1 MWGEPGNVDNRS
13 TTIRLSHRIPMP
25 QLEQTAFAAAPA
37 AVPAAPVA
45 VPGAA
50 AVYHALNGGHPGDD
64 ALVQGRTFLMQRL
77 QAARQLRIDLPAAPD
92 QLAPWV
98 ASRAFTVGME
108 YQAYLQG
115 RREGAPR
122 RYFSNQSHALHFLT
136 HAAPTKLVDGAWLYG
151 LLARWDDP
159 DFRPLIQTYL
169 EELGDGVPEKNHVLL
184 YKKLLAAHDCDRWHD
199 LPDTYFEQG
208 AIQLALAY
216 DVERFLPEIIG
227 YNLGYEQL
235 PLHLLISAYELNEL
249 GIDPYYFTLH
259 ITVDNGST
267 GHAHKAVQA
276 LLQLLPRLGDSAA
289 IWQRVQDGYRL
300 NDLGACT
307 TSIIAG
313 FDLETELVDIMAAK
327 SHAGC
332 NMHSD
337 YCRLAGRGINEW
349 LSDPQQIPAMLTE
362 LESAGWIQRGQP
374 PENSRFWRLIQ
385 SERAEMFGVF
395 SAYEQQVLRDWIVT
409 PARVPSFRA
418 RQRSLDSLGLHH
430 AQRRGPPRGIVRH
443 HGGDEEDASPLRRLE
458 QQVATL
464 GSKQAAMTVLRELMS
479 PAQHHR
485 PLGLMATRMYRQ
497 LID

>member
-1 MWGEPGNVDNRS
+1 M
-13 TTIRLSHRIPMP
+13 L
-25 QLEQTAFAAAPA
+25 QLAL
-37 AVPAAPVA
+37 AAPVPA
-45 VPGAA
+45 TTGAA
-50 AVYHALNGGHPGDD
+50 GIYHALHSGPPD
-64 ALVQGRTFLMQRL
+64 AATLDSARSFLAQRL
-77 QAARQLRIDLPAAPD
+77 QAARQLQHDLPAAPE
-92 QLAPWV
+92 QLASWT

-108 YQAYLQG
+108 YQAYLQA
-115 RREGAPR
+115 RRDGAPR
-122 RYFSNQSHALHFLT
+122 RYFSNQSHALHFLR
-136 HAAPTKLVDGAWLYG
+136 HVAPTKLVDGAWLYG
-151 LLARWDDP
+151 LLVRWDDP

-184 YKKLLAAHDCDRWHD
+184 YKKLLAAHDCDDWQQ

-216 DVERFLPEIIG
+216 DAERYLPEIIG

-235 PLHLLISAYELNEL
+235 PLHLLITAYELNEL

-259 ITVDNGST
+259 VTVDNGST

-276 LLQLLPRLGDSAA
+276 LLQLLPRFGEHPA
-289 IWQRVQDGYRL
+289 IWQRIQDGYRL

-307 TSIIAG
+307 TSVIAG
-313 FDLETELVDIMAAK
+313 FDLQAELIDILAAK
-327 SHAGC
+327 SHTGC

-337 YCRLAGRGINEW
+337 YCRLAGRSINEW
-349 LSDPQQIPAMLTE
+349 LSDPQQIPAMLAE
-362 LESAGWIQRGQP
+362 LENAGWIQRGQA
-374 PENSRFWRLIQ
+374 PEHSRFWRLIQ

-409 PARVPSFRA
+409 PARVPSYRA
-418 RQRSLDSLGLHH
+418 RQRSLDTLGLHH
-430 AQRRGPPRGIVRH
+430 AQRQGPPRGIVRH
-443 HGGDEEDASPLRRLE
+443 HRADDDANPLRRLE
-458 QQVATL
+458 QQIATL
-464 GSKQAAMTVLRELMS
+464 GSKQAAMQLLQGLMS

>member
-1 MWGEPGNVDNRS
+1 M
-13 TTIRLSHRIPMP
+13 L
-25 QLEQTAFAAAPA
+25 QLAH
-37 AVPAAPVA
+37 AVSAPVDA
-45 VPGAA
+45 TSAA
-50 AVYHALNGGHPGDD
+50 AVYRSLNEGPPDAGALAN
-64 ALVQGRTFLMQRL
+64 ARAFLVQRL
-77 QAARQLRIDLPAAPD
+77 QAARQLHHDLPADPE

-108 YQAYLQG
+108 YQAYLQA
-115 RREGAPR
+115 RRDGAPR
-122 RYFSNQSHALHFLT
+122 RYFSNQAHALYFLK

-151 LLARWDDP
+151 MLARWDDP

-184 YKKLLAAHDCDRWHD
+184 YKKLLAAHDCDDWQQ

-216 DVERFLPEIIG
+216 DAERFLPEIIG

-235 PLHLLISAYELNEL
+235 PLHLLITAYELNEL

-276 LLQLLPRLGDSAA
+276 LMQLMHRFGDSASV
-289 IWQRVQDGYRL
+289 WQRVQDGYRL

-307 TSIIAG
+307 TSIIDG
-313 FDLETELVDIMAAK
+313 FDLHAELVDIMADK
-327 SHAGC
+327 SYAGC
-332 NMHSD
+332 NMHSN
-337 YCRLAGRGINEW
+337 YCRLAGRSINEW
-349 LSDPQQIPAMLTE
+349 LSDPQQIPQMLAE
-362 LESAGWIQRGQP
+362 LETAGWIQRGQP

-395 SAYEQQVLRDWIVT
+395 SAYEQQVLSDWIVT
-409 PARVPSFRA
+409 PPRVASFRA
-418 RQRSLDSLGLHH
+418 RQRSLDTLGMHH
-430 AQRRGPPRGIVRH
+430 TPRRGPPRGIVRH
-443 HGGDEEDASPLRRLE
+443 HSDDNNDGPMRQLEEKI
-458 QQVATL
+458 ATL
-464 GSKQAAMTVLRELMS
+464 GSKQAAMQLLQGFMT
-479 PAQHHR
+479 PDQHHR

>member
-1 MWGEPGNVDNRS
+1 MLLAHEASSP
-13 TTIRLSHRIPMP
+13 
-25 QLEQTAFAAAPA
+25 AAAH
-37 AVPAAPVA
+37 
-45 VPGAA
+45 AA
-50 AVYHALNGGHPGDD
+50 ASNAAAIYHAMNAGRPD
-64 ALVQGRTFLMQRL
+64 AATLAQARAFLLQRL
-77 QAARQLRIDLPAAPD
+77 HAARQLRCDLPASPE
-92 QLAPWV
+92 QLSPWV
-98 ASRAFTVGME
+98 ASHAFTVGME

-122 RYFSNQSHALHFLT
+122 RYFSNQSHALYFLK
-136 HAAPTKLVDGAWLYG
+136 HVAPTKLVDGAWLYG
-151 LLARWDDP
+151 MLDRWDDP

-184 YKKLLAAHDCDRWHD
+184 YKKLLAAHDCDTWHN

-216 DVERFLPEIIG
+216 DAEHFLPEIIG

-289 IWQRVQDGYRL
+289 VWQRVQDGYRL

-307 TSIIAG
+307 TSVIAG

-362 LESAGWIQRGQP
+362 LETAGWLQRGQP

-385 SERAEMFGVF
+385 SERADMFGVF

-443 HGGDEEDASPLRRLE
+443 HADDDHAGPLRQLE

-464 GSKQAAMTVLRELMS
+464 GSKQSAMALLQEHMTPAA
-479 PAQHHR
+479 HHR
-485 PLGLMATRMYRQ
+485 PLGLMATRLYRQ

>member
-1 MWGEPGNVDNRS
+1 MWGEVIGIDNHR
-13 TTIRLSHRIPMP
+13 TTISLHFGIPML
-25 QLEQTAFAAAPA
+25 QLVYAPPAADSAAATC
-37 AVPAAPVA
+37 
-45 VPGAA
+45 AA
-50 AVYHALNGGHPGDD
+50 ALYRLLSDGPPD
-64 ALVQGRTFLMQRL
+64 AAGLAAARGFLAQRL
-77 QAARQLRIDLPAAPD
+77 QAARQLHVELPDDPR
-92 QLAPWV
+92 QLAAWT
-98 ASRAFTVGME
+98 ANHAFRVGVE

-115 RREGAPR
+115 RRDGATR
-122 RYFSNQSHALHFLT
+122 RYFSNQAHALHFLR

-151 LLARWDDP
+151 VLARWDDP

-184 YKKLLAAHDCDRWHD
+184 YKKLLAAHDCDNWQQ

-216 DVERFLPEIIG
+216 DAERHLPEIIG

-235 PLHLLISAYELNEL
+235 PLHLLITAYELNEL

-259 ITVDNGST
+259 VTVDNGST

-276 LLQLLPRLGDSAA
+276 LLQLLPRFGDQASV
-289 IWQRVQDGYRL
+289 WQRVLDGYRL
-300 NDLGACT
+300 NELGACT
-307 TSIIAG
+307 TSIIDG
-313 FDLETELVDIMAAK
+313 FDLDDELMDIMAAK
-327 SHAGC
+327 SQAGC

-337 YCRLAGRGINEW
+337 YCRVAGRSINEW
-349 LSDPQQIPAMLTE
+349 LSDPQQIPQLMAE
-362 LESAGWIQRGQP
+362 LETAGWIQRGQP

-409 PARVPSFRA
+409 PPRVPSYRA
-418 RQRSLDSLGLHH
+418 RQRSLDTLGMQHTP
-430 AQRRGPPRGIVRH
+430 RRGPPRGIVRH
-443 HGGDEEDASPLRRLE
+443 HGDDGNDSPLRQLE

-464 GSKQAAMTVLRELMS
+464 GSKQAAMQLLLARMT
-479 PAQHHR
+479 PARHHH

>member
-1 MWGEPGNVDNRS
+1 MTDNNLLS
-13 TTIRLSHRIPMP
+13 TGILML
-25 QLEQTAFAAAPA
+25 QLAY
-37 AVPAAPVA
+37 AVPDQVAATS
-45 VPGAA
+45 AA
-50 AVYHALNGGHPGDD
+50 AVYRSLNAGPPDAEALEN
-64 ALVQGRTFLMQRL
+64 ARAFLGQRL
-77 QAARQLRIDLPAAPD
+77 QAARQLHDDLPSDPQ
-92 QLAPWV
+92 QLAPWL
-98 ASRAFTVGME
+98 ASRAFTVGTE

-122 RYFSNQSHALHFLT
+122 RYFSNQSHALYFLK
-136 HAAPTKLVDGAWLYG
+136 HVAPTKLVDGAWLYG
-151 LLARWDDP
+151 LLPRWDDP

-184 YKKLLAAHDCDRWHD
+184 YKKLLATHECDDWQH

-216 DVERFLPEIIG
+216 DAERFLPEIIG

-235 PLHLLISAYELNEL
+235 PLHLLITAYELNEL

-276 LLQLLPRLGDSAA
+276 LLQLLPRFGDIASV
-289 IWQRVQDGYRL
+289 WQRIQDGYRL

-307 TSIIAG
+307 TSVIQG
-313 FDLETELVDIMAAK
+313 FDLNQELTEIMAAK
-327 SHAGC
+327 AHSGA

-337 YCRLAGRGINEW
+337 YCRLAGRSINEW
-349 LSDPQQIPAMLTE
+349 LSDPQQIPAMLAE
-362 LESAGWIQRGQP
+362 LENAGWIQRGQP
-374 PENSRFWRLIQ
+374 VENSRFWRLIQ

-409 PARVPSFRA
+409 PRRVPSFRA
-418 RQRSLDSLGLHH
+418 RQRSLDSLGMHH
-430 AQRRGPPRGIVRH
+430 IPRQGAPRGIVRH
-443 HGGDEEDASPLRRLE
+443 HADDDDASPLRQLE
-458 QQVATL
+458 QQIATL
-464 GSKQAAMTVLRELMS
+464 GSKQAAVQLLQTLMT
-479 PAQHHR
+479 PALHHR

-497 LID
+497 LTA